1 MALNKNKDHKLYYSI
16 GEVAAELGVNESTL
30 RYWETVFKQIA
41 PKKGANGVRRYT
53 KEDFKMV
60 KLVHHLVKVKGMTL
74 VGAQAYLKCNGK
86 LEETNTDTDVIER
99 LRNIRAELV
108 ALRDALGEL

>member
-41 PKKGANGVRRYT
+41 PKKGEACSSPCKGQGYDACRRSG
-53 KEDFKMV
+53 
-60 KLVHHLVKVKGMTL
+60 LS
-74 VGAQAYLKCNGK
+74 
-86 LEETNTDTDVIER
+86 
-99 LRNIRAELV
+99 
-108 ALRDALGEL
+108 

>member
-1 MALNKNKDHKLYYSI
+1 
-16 GEVAAELGVNESTL
+16 
-30 RYWETVFKQIA
+30 
-41 PKKGANGVRRYT
+41 
-53 KEDFKMV
+53 
-60 KLVHHLVKVKGMTL
+60 MTL
-74 VGAQAYLKCNGK
+74 VGAQAYLKGNGK